1 MIAPEFWTR
10 RGPAAQLLRPFGLI
24 TRIATASRVRR
35 AGISIGIKT
44 ICVGN
49 VGVGGS
55 GKTVVALDI
64 LTRLPGRPFALTRG
78 YGGALRGPLLVERG
92 LHTAAEVGDE
102 ALLLAELAPTIKA
115 EDRAAGGRLALA
127 EGATAIV
134 MDDGLQNP
142 ALRKDLSLLVIDGGY
157 GFGNGLLLP
166 AGPLRE
172 PVQSAAWRCHAAVLV
187 GDDETGA
194 LAQLPP
200 SMPVLRASMMP
211 DCVEPLGRRPVI
223 AFAGIG
229 RPEKFFRSVL
239 SLGAELVN
247 SHAYPDHHVYAAK
260 EAKALLAE
268 AADTGAKLVTTAKD
282 FVKLPAALRAACL
295 VVRARLAWEDEAA
308 LDLLLNA

>member
-1 MIAPEFWTR
+1 MKAPEFWTK

-24 TRIATASRVRR
+24 TRLATARRMRR
-35 AGISIGIKT
+35 AGQSVGIRT
-44 ICVGN
+44 VCVGN
-49 VGVGGS
+49 VGVGGA
-55 GKTVVALDI
+55 GKTLVALDI
-64 LTRLPGRPFALTRG
+64 LARLPGRPFALTRG
-78 YGGALRGPLLVERG
+78 YGGALAGPLLVERG
-92 LHTAAEVGDE
+92 LHTAQEVGDE
-102 ALLLAELAPTIKA
+102 ALLLADAAPTVKA
-115 EDRAAGGRLALA
+115 RDRAAGARLALA

-172 PVQSAAWRCHAAVLV
+172 PVMSAAMRCHAAVLI

-200 SMPVLRASMMP
+200 SLPVLRANLVT

-229 RPEKFFRSVL
+229 RPDKFFRSVL
-239 SLGAELVN
+239 SLGAELV
-247 SHAYPDHHVYAAK
+247 SIHAYPDHHVYATKDAS
-260 EAKALLAE
+260 ALLAE
-268 AADTGAKLVTTAKD
+268 AANTGARLVTTAKD
-282 FVKLPAALRAACL
+282 FVKLPPNLRAACL
-295 VVRARLAWEDEAA
+295 VVEAHLAWEDELA
-308 LDLLLNA
+308 LELLLNV